1 MKTSCRHHL
10 VFIFALLAFSI
21 LFVLTVAT
29 EVAAASPDTTE
40 VAAASPDTSDNAGQ
54 AAAPAEDYYDVWFDG
69 TLGMNKLID
78 YKGRAGLPA
87 YYDGATDVHEQVL
100 ASDGKVMLPKNAGAT
115 VRYDYVLNGW
125 YDVTNG
131 VYYGKDRLGTEV
143 PVSGNTVFYADW
155 VPASLQLGHLG
166 TREGER
172 PAGHHRFHH
181 HASF

>member
-54 AAAPAEDYYDVWFDG
+54 AAAPAEGYYDVWFDG

-78 YKGRAGLPA
+78 YKGRAGCPPTTTALPMFMNRCLPRMVKSCCQRMPA
-87 YYDGATDVHEQVL
+87 L
-100 ASDGKVMLPKNAGAT
+100 RSDTIM
-115 VRYDYVLNGW
+115 
-125 YDVTNG
+125 
-131 VYYGKDRLGTEV
+131 
-143 PVSGNTVFYADW
+143 F
-155 VPASLQLGHLG
+155 
-166 TREGER
+166 
-172 PAGHHRFHH
+172 
-181 HASF
+181 